1 MTGRGDNSYM
11 LCKNEHIDTSLY
23 MKQQHMTQKFID
35 LHTSQSDALFRYC
48 FFRVS
53 DRDMALDMTQEA
65 FMKLW
70 DVFVRDE
77 SEIKNARALLYKIA
91 SNMIIDWYR
100 KKKAVSLDEALEY
113 EQGEEYLNLADNSH
127 EMMEIE
133 SDGKTALQ
141 HISKLEPIYQRVVY
155 LRYVE
160 DLSPKEIAEI
170 VGLSVNV
177 VSVRINRGIQEL
189 KKIYG
194 LQ

>member
-1 MTGRGDNSYM
+1 
-11 LCKNEHIDTSLY
+11 

-35 LHTSQSDALFRYC
+35 LHNANSDALFRYC
-48 FFRVS
+48 YFRVS
-53 DRDMALDMTQEA
+53 DREQAVDLVQET
-65 FMKLW
+65 FLKLW
-70 DVFVRDE
+70 DAFVKD
-77 SEIKNARALLYKIA
+77 STEIKNARALLYKIA
-91 SNMIIDWYR
+91 SNLIIDWYR
-100 KKKAVSLDEALEY
+100 KKKAVSLDELLDF
-113 EQGEEYLNLADNSH
+113 EQTEAYLNLADGSH

-133 SDGKTALQ
+133 SDGKKALQ
-141 HISKLEPIYQRVVY
+141 YISKLEPTYQRVVY

-160 DLSPKEIAEI
+160 DLSPKEIAEV

>member
-1 MTGRGDNSYM
+1 
-11 LCKNEHIDTSLY
+11 
-23 MKQQHMTQKFID
+23 
-35 LHTSQSDALFRYC
+35 
-48 FFRVS
+48 
-53 DRDMALDMTQEA
+53 
-65 FMKLW
+65 MKLW
-70 DVFVRDE
+70 DQFLKD
-77 SEIKNARALLYKIA
+77 SENIKNARALLYKIV

-100 KKKAVSLDEALEY
+100 KKKAVSLDEVLEY
-113 EQGEEYLNLADNSH
+113 GEEGLSLADNSH

-133 SDGKTALQ
+133 SDGKTALK
-141 HISKLEPIYQRVVY
+141 HISKLEPTYQRVVY

-194 LQ
+194 IQ

>member
-1 MTGRGDNSYM
+1 MTGGGDNSYM
-11 LCKNEHIDTSLY
+11 LCKNEHIGTSLY

-35 LHTSQSDALFRYC
+35 LHTAHSDALFRYC
-48 FFRVS
+48 YFRVS
-53 DRDMALDMTQEA
+53 DREIALDMAQEA

-70 DVFVRDE
+70 DVFRKDA
-77 SEIKNARALLYKIA
+77 SEIQNARALLYKIA
-91 SNMIIDWYR
+91 SNLIIDWYR
-100 KKKAVSLDEALEY
+100 KKKAISLDEVLEY
-113 EQGEEYLNLADNSH
+113 EQAEEYLNLADNSY

-133 SDGKTALQ
+133 SDGKTALT
-141 HISKLEPIYQRVVY
+141 HISKLEPTYQRVVY

-160 DLSPKEIAEI
+160 DLSPKEIAKI

>member
-1 MTGRGDNSYM
+1 
-11 LCKNEHIDTSLY
+11 
-23 MKQQHMTQKFID
+23 MTQKFID
-35 LHTSQSDALFRYC
+35 LHKANSDALFRYC
-48 FFRVS
+48 YYRVS
-53 DRDMALDMTQEA
+53 DRDHALDITQES

-70 DVFVRDE
+70 DAFVKDG
-77 SEIKNARALLYKIA
+77 SQIKNGRALLYKIA
-91 SNMIIDWYR
+91 SNLIIDWYR
-100 KKKAVSLDEALEY
+100 KKKAVSLDQLLTDDQTEHF
-113 EQGEEYLNLADNSH
+113 LNLTDNSH

-133 SDGKTALQ
+133 SDGKTALS
-141 HISKLEPIYQRVVY
+141 HILKLEPTYQRVVY

-177 VSVRINRGIQEL
+177 VSVRITRGIQEL

>member
-1 MTGRGDNSYM
+1 MTGGGDNSYM

-35 LHTSQSDALFRYC
+35 LHNANSDALFRYC
-48 FFRVS
+48 YFRVS
-53 DRDMALDMTQEA
+53 DREQAVDLVQET
-65 FMKLW
+65 FLKLW
-70 DVFVRDE
+70 DAFVKD
-77 SEIKNARALLYKIA
+77 STEIKNARALLYKIA
-91 SNMIIDWYR
+91 SNLIIDWYR
-100 KKKAVSLDEALEY
+100 KKKAVSLDELLDF
-113 EQGEEYLNLADNSH
+113 EQTEAYLNLADGSH

-133 SDGKTALQ
+133 SDGKKALQ
-141 HISKLEPIYQRVVY
+141 YISKLEPTYQRVVY

-160 DLSPKEIAEI
+160 DLSPKEIAEV